1 MKKIGFAPF
10 IRSLGSA
17 LVLTLAGLSQAQAAD
32 RPSTIYLNQAWTA
45 QQRADYYWGS
55 QGSALISYDIYLA
68 LQLPGSQTLFNSA
81 EHADQVGLLMEQPDL
96 KNNPDALPIGI
107 TKTTVSTGQ
116 YTGVYMG
123 MTCAACHTGQVQ
135 YKGQQIRIEGGVNT
149 RLNIVEWI
157 RTLADSLTATVN
169 EPARFETMLKTIQKT
184 NPSISEADLKKRL
197 RQDAQ
202 IVQAQAKHSFVLPSL
217 PGPGRMDALASIHNS
232 FTGINTGEL
241 GNVYPSLAPVK
252 PPFLWN
258 APQSAWVQWS
268 GIAANPLSRNIGETL
283 GVFTRYDLKSATPEQ
298 GLFDTTSDVKGVV
311 KLEALLKQLAP
322 PKWPEEVLGKLDQA
336 KVMAGQKLFANNC
349 QQCHTTYPYRWSPER
364 APGKRF
370 IENAMVPQKIV
381 GTDDS
386 QLKGISF
393 SPEPVIY
400 TGNLAPYFKGKAQ
413 VPNGEFVQII
423 QGKIIEK
430 AVNKAGPF
438 SKEEFAEM
446 NSYTN
451 YLNNPPMQTPRAS
464 YKAAP
469 RDGVWATGPFLHNG
483 SVPTIY
489 DLLTP
494 AAERPTSF
502 FVTREFDPV
511 KLGINTTLVSP
522 KDYFFD
528 TTLIGNSNAGHSFE
542 KSYAQTRGNGVIG
555 PELSPADRYAI
566 IEYLKSIPTEAGR
579 VTSYGGPAQPLIAN
593 EDQSWFNFK
602 HPFNGQEA
610 SNYVRSH

>member
-1 MKKIGFAPF
+1 MKTIGFATL
-10 IRSLGSA
+10 IRVLIA
-17 LVLTLAGLSQAQAAD
+17 CMVLTYAGLGQSQIVAN
-32 RPSTIYLNQAWTA
+32 PSTIYLNQAWTA

-68 LQLPGSQTLFNSA
+68 LQLPGSNELFNSA
-81 EHADQVGLLMEQPDL
+81 SHADKVGLLMDQPDL
-96 KNNPDALPIGI
+96 KNNPDSLPIGI
-107 TKTTVSTGQ
+107 TKTTVSSGQ

-123 MTCAACHTGQVQ
+123 MTCAACHTGQVH
-135 YKGQQIRIEGGVNT
+135 YKGQQIRIEGGVNNS
-149 RLNIVEWI
+149 LDIVAWI
-157 RTLADSLTATVN
+157 RSLADSLNETVT
-169 EPARFETMLKTIQKT
+169 EPARFQALLKTIQKS
-184 NPSISEADLKKRL
+184 NPSINEADLKKRL
-197 RQDAQ
+197 LKDTQ
-202 IVQAQAKHSFVLPSL
+202 IVQAQVKDSFVLPSL

-232 FTGINTGEL
+232 FTAINTGEL
-241 GNVYPSLAPVK
+241 GNIYPSLAPVK

-268 GIAANPLSRNIGETL
+268 GIASNPLSRNVGETL
-283 GVFTRYDLKSATPEQ
+283 GVFARYDLKSSSSEQ
-298 GLFDTTSDVKGVV
+298 GLFDTTSDIKGLV
-311 KLEALLKQLAP
+311 KLESLLKVLAP
-322 PKWPEEVLGKLDQA
+322 PQWPEKILGKLDQE
-336 KVMAGQKLFANNC
+336 KVMIGQKLFAKNC

-370 IENAMVPQKIV
+370 IENAMVPQTII
-381 GTDDS
+381 GTDDT

-393 SPEPVIY
+393 SPDPVIF
-400 TGNLAPYFKGKAQ
+400 TGNLAPYFNGKAK
-413 VPNGEFVQII
+413 VSSGEFGQIV
-423 QGKIIEK
+423 QGKILAK
-430 AVNKAGPF
+430 AVIKAGPF

-451 YLNNPPMQTPRAS
+451 FLNDPPAETPRAS

-489 DLLTP
+489 ALLTP

-502 FVTREFDPV
+502 YVTREFDPV
-511 KLGINTTLVSP
+511 NLGINTTVGTS
-522 KDYFFD
+522 KDYVFD

-542 KSYAQTRGNGVIG
+542 KSYTQTKGHGVIG
-555 PELSPADRYAI
+555 PELSPAERFAI
-566 IEYLKSIPTEAGR
+566 IEYLKSIPSEAGQI
-579 VTSYGGPAQPLIAN
+579 TNYGGPAKPLIAN
-593 EDQSWFNFK
+593 EDKTWFNFK